1 MRYLAPTFLATGL
14 TDSLRDMEWIV
25 GLIDA
30 RAPKPRTPKKYR
42 KRAA

>member
-1 MRYLAPTFLATGL
+1 MRYLAPTFLAAGL

-25 GLIDA
+25 GLTDA
-30 RAPKPRTPKKYR
+30 RAPKPRTPKKSG